1 MISFFQEH
9 VLELWKFRELLKNL
23 SMFKSD
29 DGTNCISLFI
39 SPKAHLNII
48 SKAMLDS
55 KKYEALNNNNLKL
68 YEAIDVVQSKLKL
81 YSVIPA
87 NGLIIFYGI
96 VNIRDTHVT
105 VDIDFEPFKTVQKS
119 RCSFSNEFNINSL
132 HKLIEAENGHNFQL
146 EKLDDE
152 KNFLNYLYL
161 NFGDGNN
168 ENRMCRGI
176 NEIIKSIQGYAVEYM
191 VVCEDLDLYRVTFKH
206 NIKRNSL
213 KTVYL
218 PFEKIETAVTSN
230 LKEDYVLIE
239 QILLLEWLVDNYKH
253 YNFDLK
259 IISNENQEKCFF
271 VEKYNKI
278 ACILRFSGYS
288 NNQFDDR
295 NCTN

>member
-1 MISFFQEH
+1 
-9 VLELWKFRELLKNL
+9 
-23 SMFKSD
+23 
-29 DGTNCISLFI
+29 
-39 SPKAHLNII
+39 
-48 SKAMLDS
+48 MLDS
-55 KKYEALNNNNLKL
+55 KKLEALKNNNLKL

-105 VDIDFEPFKTVQKS
+105 VDIDFEPFKTVQKN
-119 RCSFSNEFNINSL
+119 RCSFSNEFNIDSL
-132 HKLIEAENGHNFQL
+132 QKLIEEENSHNFQL

-152 KNFLNYLYL
+152 KNFLNYLYR

-176 NEIIKSIQGYAVEYM
+176 NEIIKSIQGYAVEHI
-191 VVCEDLDLYRVTFKH
+191 VVCEDLDLYKVTFKH

-218 PFEKIETAVTSN
+218 PFEQIETAVISN
-230 LKEDYVLIE
+230 LKVSFLNFKYLSFHFFILQKKGDYVLIE

-253 YNFDLK
+253 YNIDLK
-259 IISNENQEKCFF
+259 IISNENQEKNFF
-271 VEKYNKI
+271 AEKYNKI
-278 ACILRFSGYS
+278 ACIYLY
-288 NNQFDDR
+288 
-295 NCTN
+295 